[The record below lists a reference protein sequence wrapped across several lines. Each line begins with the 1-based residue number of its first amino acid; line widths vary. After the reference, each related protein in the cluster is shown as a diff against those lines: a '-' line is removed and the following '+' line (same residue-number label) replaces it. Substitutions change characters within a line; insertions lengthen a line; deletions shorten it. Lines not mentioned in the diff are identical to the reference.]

1 MAKRRKRSRQQEA
14 TAWPKGLTEE
24 QLARFVSTHDLSKI
38 IGTGRTV
45 QVDFAPAA
53 LAKTRGKPFKRIPVA
68 FRLERQDLERIKQIA
83 RERDIPYT
91 ALMRSWLRAGL
102 RRERV
107 KQASFPK

>member
-38 IGTGRTV
+38 IGTGRPV
-45 QVDFAPAA
+45 RIDFALGA
-53 LAKTRGKPFKRIPVA
+53 LEKTRGKRLKRILVA
-68 FRLERQDLERIKQIA
+68 LRLERQDLERIKRIA
-83 RERDIPYT
+83 RDRDIPYT

-107 KQASFPK
+107 KAG

>member
-38 IGTGRTV
+38 IGTGRPG
-45 QVDFAPAA
+45 QVDIAPAT
-53 LAKTRGKPFKRIPVA
+53 LEKTRGKRLKRILVA
-68 FRLERQDLERIKQIA
+68 LRLERQDLERIKQIA

-107 KQASFPK
+107 KAG

>member
-38 IGTGRTV
+38 LGTGRPV
-45 QVDFAPAA
+45 QVDFAPAT
-53 LAKTRGKPFKRIPVA
+53 LEKTRGKRLKRILVA
-68 FRLERQDLERIKQIA
+68 LRLERQDLERIKQIA

-107 KQASFPK
+107 KAG

>member
-38 IGTGRTV
+38 MGTGRSV
-45 QVDFAPAA
+45 QVGFAPAA
-53 LAKTRGKPFKRIPVA
+53 LEKTRGKRLKRILVA
-68 FRLERQDLERIKQIA
+68 LRIERQDLERIKRIA
-83 RERDIPYT
+83 RDRDIPYT

-107 KQASFPK
+107 KAG